1 MNVAELIA
9 RKQDGGG
16 LSDTE
21 ITALINGFVD
31 GTVPDYQMSALLMAV
46 YFRGLSDQEGRCFLN
61 AMIRSGEVLSF
72 PDISARKVDKHS
84 TGGVGDKT
92 SLIVA
97 PVLAEAGVPVPM
109 ISGRALGHTGGTLD
123 KLESIRGLRVA
134 LSHQEFSS
142 ILRAHGCVFGAQ
154 TDNLVPA
161 DKKLYALRDVTSTV
175 AIPPLIAASILS
187 KKIAEGTNALVMDV
201 KIGLGGFLPTE
212 EEARELAQ
220 RLVTW
225 SADWNVETIVYGTDM
240 HEPLG
245 DTAGNLIEV
254 VECLSILKNGIGDAR
269 LIELCGV
276 LGGAMLKLGGIVRDV
291 ESGRKEFHRVL
302 QSGAAYRRFQRIA
315 EAQGAD
321 PFVWKELESGVNS
334 ACSHVITA
342 ASNGVLSE
350 IRPRQIGLGLVELGA
365 GRRVAS
371 DKVDPFAGI
380 RFLKKRGDSV
390 KLGEPIAIA
399 HWSGA
404 PSGKPQGISLLS
416 GAFEISDGPAENR
429 PLVYFE
435 TA

>member
-212 EEARELAQ
+212 EEARESNTKLAN
-220 RLVTW
+220 T
-225 SADWNVETIVYGTDM
+225 
-240 HEPLG
+240 
-245 DTAGNLIEV
+245 
-254 VECLSILKNGIGDAR
+254 
-269 LIELCGV
+269 
-276 LGGAMLKLGGIVRDV
+276 V
-291 ESGRKEFHRVL
+291 ESL
-302 QSGAAYRRFQRIA
+302 
-315 EAQGAD
+315 
-321 PFVWKELESGVNS
+321 
-334 ACSHVITA
+334 
-342 ASNGVLSE
+342 
-350 IRPRQIGLGLVELGA
+350 
-365 GRRVAS
+365 
-371 DKVDPFAGI
+371 
-380 RFLKKRGDSV
+380 
-390 KLGEPIAIA
+390 
-399 HWSGA
+399 
-404 PSGKPQGISLLS
+404 
-416 GAFEISDGPAENR
+416 
-429 PLVYFE
+429 
-435 TA
+435 